1 MSEPTQLNQKCD
13 AELQG
18 KLEQAHKQL
27 AQAKAEGVETS
38 KKLQKERQKV
48 QNLLNELKISQENL
62 QKVKLTFVPQE
73 NVHEL
78 ESSIRQLQATIKNQE
93 AQESEHKKMI

>member
-1 MSEPTQLNQKCD
+1 MR
-13 AELQG
+13 AES
-18 KLEQAHKQL
+18 QA
-27 AQAKAEGVETS
+27 TN

-73 NVHEL
+73 NVNEL
-78 ESSIRQLQATIKNQE
+78 ELSVKQLQETLKAHE
-93 AQESEHKKMI
+93 AQD